1 MMKEIM
7 QMNITWLNILTQKK
21 KTSLFTYKRGR
32 GFELG
37 STDKRLQLSGESG
50 IEPVTFGLQVRRSNH
65 SLTLLPPHC
74 VLYSLLAAI
83 LFTKFLG
90 QIWDSDR

>member
-1 MMKEIM
+1 
-7 QMNITWLNILTQKK
+7 MNITWLNILTQKK

-50 IEPVTFGLQVRRSNH
+50 TWTRDFRITSPAL
-65 SLTLLPPHC
+65 
-74 VLYSLLAAI
+74 
-83 LFTKFLG
+83 
-90 QIWDSDR
+90 